1 MKIFPELFLKT
12 SSPVNMISS
21 GRNYFILFLLTAFL
35 VSCQKEIGELPES
48 TIQPNVSEFINYKFD
63 GANTDVNSP
72 DTSGSNWINE
82 TRAGL
87 LPSPPSAPNM
97 AYHII
102 GVRNTS
108 LNKQFNF
115 VYNAPVGQ
123 FTPGNYP
130 LVSIGHNGTSTSPVN
145 GSVTFTQV
153 ATAIGDFYQGNMSGQ
168 YNNYPGPV
176 SHNVSATFRLKRIK

>member
-1 MKIFPELFLKT
+1 MMKIFPYLCLNT
-12 SSPVNMISS
+12 SVPVIRISS
-21 GRNYFILFLLTAFL
+21 GYFIPFLLTAFL
-35 VSCQKEIGELPES
+35 LSCQKEIGELRES
-48 TIQPNVSEFINYKFD
+48 PIQPSASEFINYKFD
-63 GANTDVNSP
+63 GTNTNVNNP
-72 DTSGSNWINE
+72 DTSGTNWINE

-87 LPSPPSAPNM
+87 LSSPPAPANM

-123 FTPGNYP
+123 VTAGNYP
-130 LVSIGHNGTSTSPVN
+130 LVSIGHNGTSTGPVN

-153 ATAIGDFYQGNMSGQ
+153 ATAIGDFYEGNMSGQ
-168 YNNYPGPV
+168 YNSYPGPV
-176 SHNVSATFRLKRIK
+176 SHNASATFRLKRVK